1 MNVILLGP
9 PGSGKGTQAK
19 RIESDKGIV
28 QLSTGDMLRTAIAS
42 GSALGMRVKGIMDGG
57 QLVPD
62 GLMIDMIAER
72 TARPDCR
79 NGFILDGFPRTV
91 PQAQALDEML
101 EKRGLKLDHVIEIAV
116 DEATLIDR
124 LSGRFACSRCGASYH
139 ERHHRPRV
147 AGVCDVCGNTE
158 FSRRPDDSPTAVKAR
173 LEVYSRQTAPI
184 LPYYRARG
192 ILRRVDGSGEM
203 DVVSRRIEAVL
214 GQARVAPQCRNGD

>member
-28 QLSTGDMLRTAIAS
+28 QLSTGDMLRAAIAS
-42 GSALGMRVKGIMDGG
+42 GSVLGTRVKGIMDGG

-62 GLMIDMIAER
+62 GLIIDMIAER

-139 ERHHRPRV
+139 ERYHRPRV
-147 AGVCDVCGNTE
+147 EGVCDVCGNTE
-158 FSRRPDDSPTAVKAR
+158 FAHRADDSPTAVKAR
-173 LEVYSRQTAPI
+173 LEVYNRQTAPI

-192 ILRRVDGSGEM
+192 ILRGVDGGGEM
-203 DVVSRRIEAVL
+203 DAVGRRIEAIL
-214 GQARVAPQCRNGD
+214 G